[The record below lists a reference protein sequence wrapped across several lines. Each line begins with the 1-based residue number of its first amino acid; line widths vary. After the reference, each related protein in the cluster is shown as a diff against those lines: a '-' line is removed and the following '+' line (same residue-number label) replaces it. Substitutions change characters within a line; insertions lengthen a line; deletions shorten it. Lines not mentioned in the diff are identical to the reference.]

1 MRKGDIIEGVV
12 ETLRFPNKGVFH
24 QDETEITVKN
34 TIPGQKV
41 RARITKKHSQ
51 RAEGCLLEVLEP
63 SPA

>member
-34 TIPGQKV
+34 TTNSTDNAG
-41 RARITKKHSQ
+41 
-51 RAEGCLLEVLEP
+51 AEVVYPFKSFNGTC
-63 SPA
+63 